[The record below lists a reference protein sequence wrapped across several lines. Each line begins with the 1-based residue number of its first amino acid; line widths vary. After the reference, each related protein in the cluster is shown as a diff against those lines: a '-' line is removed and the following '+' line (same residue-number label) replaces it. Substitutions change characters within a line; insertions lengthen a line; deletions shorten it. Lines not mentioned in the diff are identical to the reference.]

1 MYKEREGIMDNLT
14 IEQRKLNMR
23 NIKSKNT
30 QPELMLRKK
39 LWSMGIRYRLHSKDV
54 FGKPDIYI
62 KKYKIAI
69 FVDSDFWHGKLY
81 QEGKSIP
88 KTNQEYW
95 IPKLERNILRDIE
108 VNKTLKAQGWTVLRY
123 WESELKKD
131 IYKCVDT
138 IIEYIKQYNYA
149 KVLIK

>member
-1 MYKEREGIMDNLT
+1 MDNLT

-23 NIKSKNT
+23 NIRSKNT
-30 QPELMLRKK
+30 KPELSLRRE
-39 LWSMGIRYRLHSKDV
+39 LWSKGIRYRLHGKNI

-69 FVDSDFWHGKLY
+69 FVDSDFWHGRLY

-95 IPKLERNILRDIE
+95 IPKLERNISRDIE
-108 VNKTLKAQGWTVLRY
+108 VNKRLKEQGWIVLRY
-123 WESELKKD
+123 WESEIKTKVNDCVNEILEMVNLLK
-131 IYKCVDT
+131 IMPQT
-138 IIEYIKQYNYA
+138 Q
-149 KVLIK
+149 